1 MQSVKI
7 ALLAF
12 ASAGDILGAGETTL
26 ELAPRTTLAQLK
38 TLLEE
43 RHPAL
48 RGLWS
53 RLAIAVNGDL
63 RADDTALSEGDE
75 VALLPPVS
83 GGSGAAGEGA
93 SGLTAL
99 TDDPIDADDVVR
111 RVADPSC
118 GAVGRLL
125 GHRA

>member
-1 MQSVKI
+1 MRSVKI

-12 ASAGDILGAGETTL
+12 ASAGDILGAGEITL

-38 TLLEE
+38 VLLEE
-43 RHPAL
+43 RHPQL

-63 RADDTALSEGDE
+63 RSDDTALTDGDE

-83 GGSGAAGEGA
+83 GAAAKPSARTRA
-93 SGLTAL
+93 S
-99 TDDPIDADDVVR
+99 
-111 RVADPSC
+111 
-118 GAVGRLL
+118 
-125 GHRA
+125 

>member
-1 MQSVKI
+1 MDSVKI

-12 ASAGDILGAGETTL
+12 ASAGDIVGAGETTL

-43 RHPAL
+43 RHPPL

-63 RADDTALSEGDE
+63 RSDDTALTDGDE

-83 GGSGAAGEGA
+83 GGSGSSRARPRERA
-93 SGLTAL
+93 
-99 TDDPIDADDVVR
+99 
-111 RVADPSC
+111 
-118 GAVGRLL
+118 
-125 GHRA
+125 HRA